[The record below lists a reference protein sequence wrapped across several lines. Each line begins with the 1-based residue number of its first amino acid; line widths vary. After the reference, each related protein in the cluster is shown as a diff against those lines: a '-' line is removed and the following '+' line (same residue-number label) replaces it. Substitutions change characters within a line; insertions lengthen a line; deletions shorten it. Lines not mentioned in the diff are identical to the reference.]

1 MKPEANSRRL
11 FGITRAKGK
20 MYEFGLPE
28 QSHIAIPQDQVP
40 EELLILTIGALGDA
54 AARVSETLSEDVAEL
69 EGDLRFSASFFDALF
84 SSGLAEKIN
93 RYLVLL
99 ASAAYFLEERPGSS
113 LVMAKLLEE
122 QDGDS
127 SLYVMLRWIL
137 QGDWSYHYT
146 SLDGS
151 YGQVLCSISEHLA
164 RHFLDGTGADEVA
177 EQATRLRQAVYHAGD
192 AEDVLL
198 CDLISAVAITR
209 LRTSAWSNLPDFSQ
223 LDSGLWSTAIQKEG
237 FPTELWPSQLRLGQA
252 GLFAGESGIVQMP
265 TSAGKTRSVEIIIR
279 SAFLSKRTNTAV
291 VIAPF
296 RALCHEIRQ
305 SLAASFSGEDV
316 RVDELTDS
324 FQSDYLSEF
333 EELFGISIERPP
345 SVVVMTPEKFLYVL
359 RQDDSVVEGIGLV
372 VYDEGHQFDSGYRGV
387 TYELLLTEIKR
398 LLRPEA
404 QTVLISAVVQNAE
417 DIGLW
422 LIGGEAKIVEGADLL
437 PTARATAFASWAE
450 RLGQVMFY
458 EGDVSP
464 RSDYFVPRVIEQ
476 QRLELLGSETAERF
490 FPVHDDTVDVSLY
503 LGLRLISRGPVAIF
517 CGKKASAE
525 RVIKRAAEVF
535 ARGVNLAQP
544 SQYSDQAEIEKLK
557 RLFALHFGENS
568 THYQAAALG
577 VFAHHG
583 NTPHGLRLSIE
594 YAMQQSLIRFVA
606 CTSTL
611 AQGVNLPIR
620 YLVVSG
626 VYQGADKIKVRDFHN
641 LMGRAGR
648 SGMHTEGLV
657 IFADPSIYDR
667 RLANSWKFDI
677 ARELLDPRN
686 TEPTTSSL
694 LSLVKPLIGRFGA
707 PVVLPLDQ
715 LVGVLLSDSGQ
726 VDEWI
731 TFLLQAYPAYRLDAD
746 AVGKELKY
754 RRSLIQAVES
764 FLMSHRGD
772 LPYEDFQ
779 QQLVALVHET
789 LAFSLADDTE
799 RQVLTSLFLAVAER
813 VEGMIPDVARQAAF
827 GKTLLGALQAVQI
840 EAWVNVNRGQLLE
853 LDANEE
859 LLEVVWDVLR
869 EQLGNKFANSTLPEE
884 LPKSIAAMWMNG
896 CPYHEI
902 LEHVRQEGGTKPWG
916 KGRRRLSEEDV
927 LGFCEGGLG
936 FDFPLGIAAISQFL
950 FTQEQLQAEES
961 VSIRLFQKALKYG
974 VPNALAVSAYEYGI
988 ADRMLAVG
996 MARRLV
1002 ETGYQEDYFVGAV
1015 SNFRPIIDEF
1025 LGVYPRYY
1033 DFVMKAG

>member
-28 QSHIAIPQDQVP
+28 ESHITIPQDQVP
-40 EELLILTIGALGDA
+40 EELLVLTIATLGDA
-54 AARVSETLSEDVAEL
+54 AARVSDAISEDVAEL

-84 SSGLAEKIN
+84 SSGLAKKIN

-113 LVMAKLLEE
+113 LVMAKQLDH

-127 SLYVMLRWIL
+127 PLFVMMRWMLR
-137 QGDWSYHYT
+137 GDWSHYYT
-146 SLDGS
+146 SLAGP
-151 YGQVLCSISEHLA
+151 YGQVLSLISEYLA
-164 RHFLDGTGADEVA
+164 RHFLDGTGADKVV
-177 EQATRLRQAVYHAGD
+177 EQATRFRQAVYYSGD

-209 LRTSAWSNLPDFSQ
+209 IRTSVWSNLPGFSQ

-237 FPTELWPSQLRLGQA
+237 FPTELWPSQQRLGHA
-252 GLFAGESGIVQMP
+252 GIFAGASGIVQMP

-279 SAFLSKRTNTAV
+279 SAFLSKRTNTAIV
-291 VIAPF
+291 VAPF
-296 RALCHEIRQ
+296 RALCHEIKQ
-305 SLAASFSGEDV
+305 SLAAAFTGENV

-387 TYELLLTEIKR
+387 TYELLLTEIKG

-422 LIGGEAKIVEGADLL
+422 LIGAEARIVEGADLL

-458 EGDVSP
+458 EGDISP

-476 QRLELLGSETAERF
+476 QRLGLLGSERAERF
-490 FPVHDDTVDVSLY
+490 FPVNDDTADVSLY
-503 LGLRLISRGPVAIF
+503 LGLRLVAQGPVAIF
-517 CGKKASAE
+517 CGKKSSAE
-525 RVIKRAAEVF
+525 RVIKRASEIF
-535 ARGVNLAQP
+535 KRGVNLLQP
-544 SQYSDQAEIEKLK
+544 SQFSDQAEIEKLK
-557 RLFALHFGENS
+557 SLFALHFGDNS
-568 THYQAAALG
+568 THYQSAALG
-577 VFAHHG
+577 IFAHHG

-626 VYQGADKIKVRDFHN
+626 VYQGSDKIKVRDFHN

-657 IFADPSIYDR
+657 IFADPSIYDQ
-667 RLANSWKFDI
+667 RLANRWKFDM
-677 ARELLDPRN
+677 ACELLDPN
-686 TEPTTSSL
+686 NAEPTTSS
-694 LSLVKPLIGRFGA
+694 
-707 PVVLPLDQ
+707 
-715 LVGVLLSDSGQ
+715 
-726 VDEWI
+726 
-731 TFLLQAYPAYRLDAD
+731 
-746 AVGKELKY
+746 
-754 RRSLIQAVES
+754 
-764 FLMSHRGD
+764 
-772 LPYEDFQ
+772 
-779 QQLVALVHET
+779 
-789 LAFSLADDTE
+789 
-799 RQVLTSLFLAVAER
+799 
-813 VEGMIPDVARQAAF
+813 
-827 GKTLLGALQAVQI
+827 
-840 EAWVNVNRGQLLE
+840 
-853 LDANEE
+853 
-859 LLEVVWDVLR
+859 
-869 EQLGNKFANSTLPEE
+869 
-884 LPKSIAAMWMNG
+884 
-896 CPYHEI
+896 
-902 LEHVRQEGGTKPWG
+902 
-916 KGRRRLSEEDV
+916 
-927 LGFCEGGLG
+927 
-936 FDFPLGIAAISQFL
+936 
-950 FTQEQLQAEES
+950 
-961 VSIRLFQKALKYG
+961 
-974 VPNALAVSAYEYGI
+974 
-988 ADRMLAVG
+988 
-996 MARRLV
+996 
-1002 ETGYQEDYFVGAV
+1002 
-1015 SNFRPIIDEF
+1015 
-1025 LGVYPRYY
+1025 
-1033 DFVMKAG
+1033 

>member
-28 QSHIAIPQDQVP
+28 DSHITIPQDQVP
-40 EELLILTIGALGDA
+40 EELLILTIATLGDA
-54 AARVSETLSEDVAEL
+54 AARVSDTLYGDVVEL
-69 EGDLRFSASFFDALF
+69 DGDLRFSASFFDALF
-84 SSGLAEKIN
+84 SSGLAEKVN

-99 ASAAYFLEERPGSS
+99 ASAAYLLEERPGSS
-113 LVMAKLLEE
+113 LVMAKLLDEHG
-122 QDGDS
+122 GDS
-127 SLYVMLRWIL
+127 SLFVMMRWIL
-137 QGDWSYHYT
+137 QGDWSYYYT
-146 SLDGS
+146 SLTGP

-164 RHFLDGTGADEVA
+164 RHFLDGTGAKEVS
-177 EQATRLRQAVYHAGD
+177 EQATRLRQIVYHSGD
-192 AEDVLL
+192 AEDILL

-209 LRTSAWSNLPDFSQ
+209 IKTSVWTNLPGFSQ
-223 LDSGLWSTAIQKEG
+223 LDPGLWSTAIQKEG
-237 FPTELWPSQLRLGQA
+237 FPTELWPSQLRLGQT
-252 GLFAGESGIVQMP
+252 GVFAGASGVVQMP

-296 RALCHEIRQ
+296 RALCHEIKQ
-305 SLAASFSGEDV
+305 SLAASFIGEDV

-324 FQSDYLSEF
+324 FQSDYMSEF
-333 EELFGISIERPP
+333 EELFGIRIERPP

-359 RQDDSVVEGIGLV
+359 RQDDSIVEGIGLV

-422 LIGGEAKIVEGADLL
+422 LIGDEVKIVEGADLL
-437 PTARATAFASWAE
+437 PTTRATAFASWAE

-458 EGDVSP
+458 EGEVSP

-476 QRLELLGSETAERF
+476 QRLGLFGSETAERF

-503 LGLRLISRGPVAIF
+503 LGLRLVSQGPVAIF
-517 CGKKASAE
+517 CGKKSSAE
-525 RVIKRAAEVF
+525 RVIKRAAEIF
-535 ARGVNLAQP
+535 ERGVNLAQP
-544 SQYSDQAEIEKLK
+544 SQHSDRAEVEKLK
-557 RLFALHFGENS
+557 SLFALHFGENS

-657 IFADPSIYDR
+657 IFADPRIYDQ

-677 ARELLDPRN
+677 ARELLDPHN

-694 LSLVKPLIGRFGA
+694 LSLVKPLVGRLGA
-707 PVVLPLDQ
+707 SILFPLDQ
-715 LVGVLLSDSGQ
+715 LIGALLSESGL

-731 TFLLQAYPAYRLDAD
+731 VFFVQTYQAYRLNAD

-754 RRSLIQAVES
+754 RRSLIQAIES

-772 LPYEDFQ
+772 MPYVEFQ
-779 QQLVALVHET
+779 QQLVTLVHET

-799 RQVLTSLFLAVAER
+799 RQALTSLFLAVAER
-813 VEGMIPDVARQAAF
+813 VEGMIPDVERQAAF

-840 EAWVNVNRGQLLE
+840 EAWVNANRGQLLD

-859 LLEVVWDVLR
+859 LLEMVWDILR
-869 EQLGNKFANSTLPEE
+869 EQLGNKFSITTLPEE
-884 LPKSIAAMWMNG
+884 LPKSIARMWING
-896 CPYHEI
+896 CSYHAI
-902 LEHVRQEGGTKPWG
+902 LDHVRQMGGTKPWG
-916 KGRRRLSEEDV
+916 NSRRRLSEEDV
-927 LGFCEGGLG
+927 IGFCEGGLG
-936 FDFPLGIAAISQFL
+936 FDFPLGVAAISQFL
-950 FTQEQLQAEES
+950 FTSDQLQEAES
-961 VSIRLFQKALKYG
+961 APIRLFQKALKYG

-988 ADRMLAVG
+988 ADRMLAIG

-1015 SNFRPIIDEF
+1015 ANYRQIIDEF
-1025 LGVYPRYY
+1025 LEAYPSYY
-1033 DFVMKAG
+1033 DFVMKSG